1 MKISEQKLEQ
11 LLSDKRAQ
19 SFEFDQNPAP
29 GLHLAITGVIQRERR
44 ARNWRMLSLAASI
57 MLLIGAWGWWYA
69 QNEIHPVAKETV
81 VGGCDRLEEALKLFG
96 KNVGLVFFDDDL
108 ITGERLSEER
118 PVNRLTFDWYD
129 RSGKLRTLSVLGA
142 DSDSIMLDNPELS
155 GVILF
160 SRSDDNT
167 LVVELDLVSAGSN
180 QKIRDIIVLPKKS
193 HSAQTVKIDNIIS

>member
-29 GLHLAITGVIQRERR
+29 GLQAGIISSIRAERR
-44 ARNWRMLSLAASI
+44 TRNWRMLSLAASI
-57 MLLIGAWGWWYA
+57 MLLLGTWGWWYA
-69 QNEIHPVAKETV
+69 QSQIRPVAAETV
-81 VGGCDRLEEALKLFG
+81 AAGCDRLEEALKLFG
-96 KNVGLVFFDDDL
+96 KNVGLVFFDDNL
-108 ITGERLSEER
+108 ITGERLSRER
-118 PVNRLTFDWYD
+118 PLNRLTFDWHD
-129 RSGKLRTLSVLGA
+129 RNGKIRTLSVLGA

-155 GVILF
+155 GVIIF

-167 LVVELDLVSAGSN
+167 LVVDLDLVSAGGS
-180 QKIRDIIVLPKKS
+180 QKIRDIIVLPKKA

>member
-11 LLSDKRAQ
+11 LLSAKRAQ
-19 SFEFDQNPAP
+19 SFEFDQNPP
-29 GLHLAITGVIQRERR
+29 SGLQARIVEDIRSGRR
-44 ARNWRMLSLAASI
+44 GHVWRMLSLAASI
-57 MLLIGAWGWWYA
+57 LLLIGVGGWWYA
-69 QNEIHPVAKETV
+69 QRQIHPGAAQTAIA
-81 VGGCDRLEEALKLFG
+81 GCDRLEEAVRLFG
-96 KNVGLVFFDDDL
+96 QNVGLVFFDDDL
-108 ITGERLSEER
+108 ITGERLSRER
-118 PVNRLTFDWYD
+118 PVNRLTFDWHD
-129 RSGKLRTLSVLGA
+129 RTGKVRTLSVLGA

-167 LVVELDLVSAGSN
+167 LVVELDLVGADSS